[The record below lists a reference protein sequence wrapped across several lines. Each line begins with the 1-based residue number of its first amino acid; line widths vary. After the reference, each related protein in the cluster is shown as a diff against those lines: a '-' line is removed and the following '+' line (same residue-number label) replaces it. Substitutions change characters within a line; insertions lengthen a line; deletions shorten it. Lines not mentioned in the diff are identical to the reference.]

1 MNELSIISVLGPDDK
16 SYIKKNISLIEN
28 LNKNSKKHIY
38 LIDNFF
44 DKDEDIALTNLN
56 DVYLHKGVKQN
67 KKIVSSFRGSYQHAK
82 SLNQFLREHKI
93 NTKYLLI
100 LDPDFYIIKNDWI
113 NKVINFMNTNNLDF
127 FGSPWHPKWYTKYR
141 NFPCVHC
148 MFIDLTKIDQNS
160 LDFTPDLM
168 TKSSLKKLDRK
179 LKSQNPNLPQELNN
193 YNWFS
198 ILLNMMIFSNRRL
211 INTYNS
217 HKLRSPILLL
227 ILNKLLAEFNK
238 VCNIVIYKLSN
249 LSNYLKILNRLFFN
263 RRFINSSKDTGYLIE
278 KAYSNRKFS
287 NYLLKPV
294 VDYKDSFQMPHLKSK
309 LGRIFEKFMPEFISY
324 LPNKNYF
331 ASIKYNF
338 EEFSLPPLYKNHKW
352 EEFIWNQ
359 KPFGFHI
366 RRFNKKNRIIKEELE
381 LIEKV
386 TSKVLKNFE

>member
-44 DKDEDIALTNLN
+44 DKDEKFALN
-56 DVYLHKGVKQN
+56 DLNNVYLKKGVKQN
-67 KKIVSSFRGSYQHAK
+67 KKIDPNFRGSYQHAK
-82 SLNQFLREHKI
+82 SLNKFLRAHKI

-100 LDPDFYIIKNDWI
+100 LDPDFYIIDNDWI
-113 NKVINFMNTNNLDF
+113 NKVISFMNTNNLDF

-148 MFIDLTKIDQNS
+148 MFINLKKIDQGS

-168 TKSSLKKLDRK
+168 SKSSLKKLNKKSK
-179 LKSQNPNLPQELNN
+179 LKSPNVPQELKN
-193 YNWFS
+193 YNWFL
-198 ILLNMMIFSNRRL
+198 ILLNMLIFSTRRL
-211 INTYNS
+211 IYTYNS
-217 HKLRSPILLL
+217 HKLRTPILLL
-227 ILNKLLAEFNK
+227 ILNKSLALFNK
-238 VCNIVIYKLSN
+238 FCNKVIYKLLN
-249 LSNYLKILNRLFFN
+249 HLKILNRLFFN

-287 NYLLKPV
+287 NYLIKPV

-309 LGRIFEKFMPEFISY
+309 LGRNFEKFMPELISY
-324 LPNKNYF
+324 LPNKKNYF
-331 ASIKYNF
+331 ASIEYNF
-338 EEFSLPPLYKNHKW
+338 EEFGLPPLYKNYKW
-352 EEFIWNQ
+352 EEFIWNN